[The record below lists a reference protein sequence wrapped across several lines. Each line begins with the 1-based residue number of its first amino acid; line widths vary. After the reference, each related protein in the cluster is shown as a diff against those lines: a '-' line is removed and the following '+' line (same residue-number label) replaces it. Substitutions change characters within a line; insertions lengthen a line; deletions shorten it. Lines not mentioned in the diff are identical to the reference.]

1 MVKIKSKNKLIICIF
16 FVLFII
22 SNINFNVYCMLGNK
36 IEGET
41 QDDKEYKKKN
51 EDNKETYEIFF
62 FFLLQENNKNNEDI
76 CETNDSEDII
86 TSIDDMLENKSK
98 DEEDKKINH
107 IVVIE
112 GKQRFYYNYIEK
124 DQNYDEDYII
134 TSLEDI
140 RK

>member
-51 EDNKETYEIFF
+51 EDNKETYEIF
-62 FFLLQENNKNNEDI
+62 LKNEIQENNKNNEDI